1 MGFPGI
7 VPAMPRSRTAMTA
20 SPSAA
25 GARRGSH
32 GADITSQW
40 IDELDLEAIRF
51 VVSPGIPERVALD
64 LGCGLGMQGIRCATL
79 GCSAVLYDIVD
90 IGERIEQ
97 VRRMLALDKLAFRC
111 IDLRRATAEDFP
123 PRVGVAYSQRFI
135 HHLRFEE
142 ASALLSVLSPRLCA
156 KARLFLSA
164 SGLGSELAD
173 GYAHAAR
180 PVEERFAP
188 LAASMQAKHAIRG
201 PVCLYTAAELER
213 LVLAHGLRGIRV
225 WTSPF
230 GNVKAVFER
239 P

>member
-1 MGFPGI
+1 
-7 VPAMPRSRTAMTA
+7 MTA
-20 SPSAA
+20 SSSAA
-25 GARRGSH
+25 GEHQGSH

-51 VVSPGIPERVALD
+51 VVSPAIPERVALD
-64 LGCGLGMQGIRCATL
+64 LGCGLGMQGIRFATL
-79 GCSAVLYDIVD
+79 GCSATLYDIVD

-97 VRRMLALDKLAFRC
+97 VRRMLALDKLAFRR
-111 IDLRRATAEDFP
+111 IDLRRVSAEDLP
-123 PRVGVAYSQRFI
+123 PQVGAAYSQRFI

-156 KARLFLSA
+156 RARLFLSA

-173 GYAHAAR
+173 GYPHAAR

-188 LAASMQAKHAIRG
+188 LAAPMRAKHAIRG
-201 PVCLYTAAELER
+201 PVCLYTTAELER
-213 LVLAHGLRGIRV
+213 LALAHGLRTVRT

-230 GNVKAVFER
+230 GNVKGVFER
-239 P
+239 L

>member
-1 MGFPGI
+1 
-7 VPAMPRSRTAMTA
+7 MTA
-20 SPSAA
+20 SSSAA
-25 GARRGSH
+25 GEHQGSH

-51 VVSPGIPERVALD
+51 VVSPAIPERVALD
-64 LGCGLGMQGIRCATL
+64 LGCGLGMQGIRFATL
-79 GCSAVLYDIVD
+79 GCSATLYDIVD

-97 VRRMLALDKLAFRC
+97 VRRMLALDKLAFRR
-111 IDLRRATAEDFP
+111 IDLRRVSAEDFP
-123 PRVGVAYSQRFI
+123 PQVGAAYSQRFI

-156 KARLFLSA
+156 RARLFLSA

-173 GYAHAAR
+173 GYPHAAR

-188 LAASMQAKHAIRG
+188 LAAPMRAKHAIRG
-201 PVCLYTAAELER
+201 PVCLYTTAELER
-213 LVLAHGLRGIRV
+213 LALAHGLRTVRT

-230 GNVKAVFER
+230 GNVKGVFER
-239 P
+239 L